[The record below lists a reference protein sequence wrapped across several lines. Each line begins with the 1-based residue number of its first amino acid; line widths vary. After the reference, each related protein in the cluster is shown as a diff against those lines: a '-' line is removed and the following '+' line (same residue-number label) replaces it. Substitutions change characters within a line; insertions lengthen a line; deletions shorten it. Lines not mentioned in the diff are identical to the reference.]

1 MSDLLDSVEAPLDI
15 VVLGKVVAPYGLRGA
30 VKVFPFAD
38 DAPSWAK
45 LPYWW
50 VGSDEA
56 SSSEWQIKQLASCK
70 VSGGVV
76 VAQFEDVSDR
86 NAAEAMQGRL
96 VGVSRSELPK
106 TGKDEYYWGD
116 LIGLDVVNTQNQSL
130 GKVLGLIE
138 TPANDVLRVGVDE
151 GKERLLPFV
160 ATVVL
165 DVDRESGRILVD
177 WGVDW

>member
-1 MSDLLDSVEAPLDI
+1 M
-15 VVLGKVVAPYGLRGA
+15 
-30 VKVFPFAD
+30 
-38 DAPSWAK
+38 
-45 LPYWW
+45 
-50 VGSDEA
+50 
-56 SSSEWQIKQLASCK
+56 
-70 VSGGVV
+70 